1 MADRKQLF
9 PAPRLILAALV
20 AGVLAGAVAVYVSES
35 GSGNNAAADVAAT
48 SGKDDAACAAKAE
61 RAKKVA
67 AKATGQVA
75 ALLPAD
81 PPQSLKS
88 LAFNGPD

>member
-35 GSGNNAAADVAAT
+35 GSG
-48 SGKDDAACAAKAE
+48 
-61 RAKKVA
+61 
-67 AKATGQVA
+67 
-75 ALLPAD
+75 
-81 PPQSLKS
+81 
-88 LAFNGPD
+88 